1 MSLSTSAKNAIAV
14 ALGSQPLG
22 AELADAIDN
31 GTQRKMNFDTA
42 TELTIASGA
51 ITVTA
56 SNHTIDTEGDAASD
70 DLNTIAG
77 GDDGYILFVRAA
89 NTARTVVIKHAIG
102 ANNIAC
108 PEGRDINLAE
118 TTDGVM
124 LMHDGSQW
132 RAWVSALAPDET
144 TVMIATGTIANAAV
158 RTLNATPVSIIAAPG
173 AGKFIRVLSCYWR
186 LNYTAPAFD
195 AAAAGDT
202 LVLRSENGSG
212 PVLVDDVAGNTIG
225 AASAN
230 YEVIVGAAAEQV
242 VATNKAI
249 VAHITTGEWYGA
261 AGGSSLTYK
270 VYYQILNAP

>member
-1 MSLSTSAKNAIAV
+1 MSLSTSAKNGLAV
-14 ALGSQPLG
+14 ALGSQTLG

-158 RTLNATPVSIIAAPG
+158 RTLNATPANVIAAPG
-173 AGKFIRVLSCYWR
+173 AGKYIRVLSCYWR
-186 LNYTAPAFD
+186 LNYTAPQFD

-202 LVLRSENGSG
+202 LVLRSENASG
-212 PVLVDDVAGNTIG
+212 PILTDDVAGNTIG

-230 YEVIVGAAAEQV
+230 YEVIVSAAAEQV

-249 VAHITTGEWYGA
+249 VAHITTGEWYSS